1 MMFSK
6 DECISMDRFQIG
18 QSVMAVVRVNVLIA
32 ASFLAQ
38 FASLAVADEPK
49 AAVAVAIDVIV
60 AQPVPVA
67 VEKAADAAEPVAGKK
82 KVRAAITVENLVAPL
97 VQALEGNIDL
107 KAADA
112 QVQQWIPQFNE
123 QFKPMLWTE
132 LNFIRLTCELTPE
145 QRPKI
150 KAAGDAALADAV
162 QKMAKLQGR
171 MGGRAAQHQPEP
183 RKMIRA
189 ALKQALQET
198 LPPEQMQKFSEELN
212 LRAERRKEAA
222 ILSAISRLDAA
233 LCLTVEQRDAI
244 EASITAAWK
253 EQWETWLMLA
263 MYGDQYYPQIQDEL
277 VVKHLNADQKTVWSG
292 LQKVD
297 FGYWGG
303 GAQAEDDGWWGS
315 KPDAAV
321 AKPAAVFRVAIPA
334 E

>member
-1 MMFSK
+1 MAES
-6 DECISMDRFQIG
+6 ISVGRFQIG

-38 FASLAVADEPK
+38 FGSLAVADEPK
-49 AAVAVAIDVIV
+49 ATVAVAIDVIV

-162 QKMAKLQGR
+162 QKMAELQGRR
-171 MGGRAAQHQPEP
+171 MGGRVAQQQPEP
-183 RKMIRA
+183 RKIIRA

-198 LPPEQMQKFSEELN
+198 LPPEEMQKFSEELN
-212 LRAERRKEAA
+212 RRAERRKEAA

-253 EQWETWLMLA
+253 EQWETWLVLA
-263 MYGDQYYPQIQDEL
+263 MYGDQYFPQIQDEL
-277 VVKHLNADQKTVWSG
+277 VVKHLNADQKAVWSG
-292 LQKVD
+292 LQKID